1 MITLSY
7 GELALLAAIFASVGF
22 VAAALFHANGDEV
35 EQ

>member
-7 GELALLAAIFASVGF
+7 GELVLLAAVFASVGF
-22 VAAALFHANGDEV
+22 IAAAMFHASGEV